1 MAEERNLATA
11 HAADVASGEADD
23 PTKAEL
29 QRRMEEA
36 RESITQTVSEI
47 KETVTTQVQNVRETI
62 SQTLDWREQYRRRPA
77 AFTVGAVGV
86 GFLVGYSVGG
96 ALAGDDEDEL
106 TERYYEAEGEYD
118 TSSVSAAAPRSL
130 GSQAVAAGAYGSL
143 GHASPSGA
151 PYGSSAQNAP
161 DADSISEASAAYQRS
176 GVGRTESGA
185 SGGILRAAAHGS
197 LEGSAGYAGTSSS
210 EAGGRSP
217 EPRPSYSSG
226 YETPLATQSQP
237 EEPSGPSLF
246 ERFKETQAYDRL
258 QKELQTLGGRAVEE
272 LSKTA
277 QNVVLPALLGKLKDM
292 IGLDLSTQR
301 EVAQRSRLEH
311 ETAQARTQADQAAG
325 GAQESSA
332 SGGAYR
338 TAGGSTTP

>member
-1 MAEERNLATA
+1 MAEERTLATA
-11 HAADVASGEADD
+11 RAAEAAEGSADD

-47 KETVTTQVQNVRETI
+47 KDTVSTQYQNVRETI
-62 SQTLDWREQYRRRPA
+62 SQSLDWREQFRRRPA
-77 AFTVGAVGV
+77 AFAAGAVGV

-96 ALAGDDEDEL
+96 AFAGDDDEDEL
-106 TERYYEAEGEYD
+106 TERYYEAEGDYGD
-118 TSSVSAAAPRSL
+118 MSVSAAAPRRNY

-143 GHASPSGA
+143 AHG
-151 PYGSSAQNAP
+151 AP

-176 GVGRTESGA
+176 GVGRGESRDA
-185 SGGILRAAAHGS
+185 RDSSRAAAPGS
-197 LEGSAGYAGTSSS
+197 LEGAAGYAGTSSS
-210 EAGGRSP
+210 EAGGRAS
-217 EPRPSYSSG
+217 ESRPSYSSG
-226 YETPLATQSQP
+226 YEGLTAAQSQP
-237 EEPSGPSLF
+237 EEPSGPGLF

-258 QKELQTLGGRAVEE
+258 QRELQTLGGRAVEE

-301 EVAQRSRLEH
+301 EVAQRSKLEH
-311 ETAQARTQADQAAG
+311 QTAQARTQAEQASEGSQGSSAG
-325 GAQESSA
+325 G
-332 SGGAYR
+332 GGAYQ
-338 TAGGSTTP
+338 TAGGGATP